1 MFSVQKLLTTLKK
14 NLKVQ
19 GKKNGCSVFFDHFQL
34 FVCWIFLFC
43 SIDVF
48 IDLFLFCDD
57 LIHQILDQR
66 IDKFINT
73 SENVC
78 NNNNEAKPFIQNS
91 ISELKRYWND
101 LKRQANELEQNI
113 ENIKQYFAVNE
124 QVIYFPILF
133 F

>member
-1 MFSVQKLLTTLKK
+1 MF
-14 NLKVQ
+14 
-19 GKKNGCSVFFDHFQL
+19 C
-34 FVCWIFLFC
+34 
-43 SIDVF
+43 F

-78 NNNNEAKPFIQNS
+78 NNNSEAKPFIQNS

-113 ENIKQYFAVNE
+113 ENMKQYFAVNE
-124 QVIYFPILF
+124 QVIYF
-133 F
+133 